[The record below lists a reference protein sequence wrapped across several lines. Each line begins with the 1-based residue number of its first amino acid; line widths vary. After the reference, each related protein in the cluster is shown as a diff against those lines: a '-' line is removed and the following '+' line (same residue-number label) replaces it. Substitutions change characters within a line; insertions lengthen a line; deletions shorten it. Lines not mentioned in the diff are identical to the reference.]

1 MVHSINTRCLL
12 GIPEIINHYLLMYN
26 LSMIARYET
35 EWWYELLSQYI
46 SDDYV
51 MIERYM
57 EIAEDKFPAYI
68 MMLLEETQK
77 DQFRL
82 ELIL

>member
-1 MVHSINTRCLL
+1 
-12 GIPEIINHYLLMYN
+12 
-26 LSMIARYET
+26 ARYET

-57 EIAEDKFPAYI
+57 EIAEEKFPAYI
-68 MMLLEETQK
+68 MMLLEEKTK
-77 DQFRL
+77 KTSSKWN
-82 ELIL
+82 